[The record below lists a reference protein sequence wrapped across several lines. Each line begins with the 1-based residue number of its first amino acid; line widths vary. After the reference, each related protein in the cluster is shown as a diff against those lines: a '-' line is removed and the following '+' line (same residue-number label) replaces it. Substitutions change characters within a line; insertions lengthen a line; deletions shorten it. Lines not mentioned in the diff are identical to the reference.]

1 MLSCYYHH
9 FPNILVSPSIFDKPT
24 LYTLYTL
31 EFLEEVYEK
40 LDEGRAV
47 DVVYLDFAK
56 AFDKVPHIRLGKKI
70 EACGFGGNLL
80 RWIENWLKDKRQRV
94 GIRGAFSEWI
104 GVRSGVPQGSVLG
117 PLLFIIF
124 INDIDIGILSKISK
138 FADDTKLCKDVVT
151 EEDASVMREDL
162 RRLYEWAKDWQ
173 MLFNV
178 DKCSVLHMGRGN
190 KKFKYDIGGVALRA
204 SEEERDLGVIMHS
217 SAKPSRQC
225 VEAAKRANR
234 ILGMIKR
241 TIVSSEQDVVLRL
254 HKSLVR
260 PHLEYCVQ
268 TLSPY
273 LRQVLEYTLEQIQ
286 RRATK
291 MI

>member
-1 MLSCYYHH
+1 MRSRTKER
-9 FPNILVSPSIFDKPT
+9 PWM
-24 LYTLYTL
+24 LYTWILRKHLTR
-31 EFLEEVYEK
+31 FLTS
-40 LDEGRAV
+40 DW
-47 DVVYLDFAK
+47 
-56 AFDKVPHIRLGKKI
+56 GKKM

-80 RWIENWLKDKRQRV
+80 RWIEHWLKDRRQRV

-104 GVRSGVPQGSVLG
+104 GVISGVPPGSVLG

-124 INDIDIGILSKISK
+124 INDIDKGVLSKISK

-151 EEDASVMREDL
+151 EEDASVLREDL

-173 MLFNV
+173 MLFNA
-178 DKCSVLHMGRGN
+178 DKCSVMHMGRGN

-204 SEEERDLGVIMHS
+204 SEEERNLGVIMHS

-241 TIVSSEQDVVLRL
+241 TIVSREQ
-254 HKSLVR
+254 
-260 PHLEYCVQ
+260 
-268 TLSPY
+268 
-273 LRQVLEYTLEQIQ
+273 
-286 RRATK
+286 
-291 MI
+291 